1 MIRVLVFLVMAGLLA
16 LGVVWL
22 ADRPG
27 QVAITW
33 LDYHIDLSVMV
44 MVVALAVLVI
54 AAIVLWSLVRFFLR
68 SPQLFRLAMR
78 ERKRRKGFDAIS
90 RGLIAIG
97 AGDARA
103 AQRYAALA
111 DKSAAGESLALL
123 LRAQTAQMNGDR
135 GGAEGA
141 FRAMAERDDT
151 RLLGLRGLFVEAQR
165 HNDPVAARLAAEE
178 AARVAPA
185 LAWAG
190 QAVLEFRC
198 AAGDWEGALAAL
210 EESRKSG
217 ALDRAVYRR
226 RRAVLLTARAIAEE
240 DNRDAARA
248 LVLDATRL
256 APELVPAAA
265 LAGRLLTE
273 AGERRKAAKI
283 IEAAWKADPHPDLA
297 DAYAHLRLSDSAR
310 DRLSRVQA
318 LARVAPGHVEG
329 ALAIARAA
337 LDAREF
343 AAARSALEPLAAE
356 PTQRVAM
363 LMAELEEL
371 DGDAGRAREWMARAL
386 NAALDPAWTADGI
399 VSDRWLPVSPVTGRL
414 DAFQWKVPVAELG
427 DRDRMPVLIDMA
439 PRRAVVSE
447 ALPQPPAPAAEAAP
461 QQAVPKVVSPP
472 PDNVSTVTAPPVPA
486 AAPAAI
492 SAPASAAAPAPA
504 SAAAPAPA
512 SAAAPA
518 PPNTVAPRRQ
528 SAAPIIPLTQV
539 PDDPGPEPDTE
550 SDSELSRFRQLFR

>member
-1 MIRVLVFLVMAGLLA
+1 MIRVLVFLVLAGLLA

-33 LDYHIDLSVMV
+33 LDYHVDLSVMV
-44 MVVALAVLVI
+44 MAVALAVIVI
-54 AAIVLWSLVRFFLR
+54 AAIVLWSLVRFSLR
-68 SPQLFRLAMR
+68 SPQLFRLAVR

-135 GGAEGA
+135 SGAEAA

-178 AARVAPA
+178 AARVSPA

-198 AAGDWEGALAAL
+198 AAGDWEGALVAL
-210 EESRKSG
+210 EETRKSG

-240 DNRDAARA
+240 DNRDSART

-256 APELVPAAA
+256 APELVPAAVI
-265 LAGRLLTE
+265 AGRLLTE
-273 AGERRKAAKI
+273 GGERRKAAKI
-283 IEAAWKADPHPDLA
+283 IEAAWKANPHPDLA

-318 LARVAPGHVEG
+318 LARMVPGHVEG
-329 ALAIARAA
+329 SLAIARAA

-343 AAARSALEPLAAE
+343 AAARSTLEPLAAT

-371 DGDAGRAREWMARAL
+371 EGDAGRAREWMARAL

-427 DRDRMPVLIDMA
+427 DRDRMPVLIDMM
-439 PRRAVVSE
+439 PRGALASE
-447 ALPQPPAPAAEAAP
+447 ALPQPQILAADVMPHE
-461 QQAVPKVVSPP
+461 AVPEVASPP
-472 PDNVSTVTAPPVPA
+472 PDNAPSV
-486 AAPAAI
+486 
-492 SAPASAAAPAPA
+492 SAPAPVAATPAPM
-504 SAAAPAPA
+504 AATP
-512 SAAAPA
+512 AAAPA
-518 PPNTVAPRRQ
+518 PPSTAAPRRTRV
-528 SAAPIIPLTQV
+528 APIIPLTQV
-539 PDDPGPEPDTE
+539 PDDPGPEPDV
-550 SDSELSRFRQLFR
+550 DSGAELSRPLPEGWQRFRQLFR